1 MKTAI
6 CPGSFD
12 PITQGHLNIIER
24 TARMFDEVIVL
35 VLVNPAKNYLLTRQE
50 RMQYICQATAHLSN
64 VRVELYT
71 GLVAEYA
78 KQVGAAAL
86 VKGLRAV
93 TDFEYEMQQA
103 LTNKMLNPQ
112 LETLFMISDAKYMYL
127 SSSTVKEILRF
138 GGNVES
144 SLPPAVSADLQTSLE
159 KQLRWRREN

>member
-35 VLVNPAKNYLLTRQE
+35 VLVNPAKNYLLTQQE
-50 RMQYICQATAHLSN
+50 RLYYVRRATDAIPN
-64 VRVELYT
+64 VRAELFT

-78 KQVGAAAL
+78 RMVGAAAL

-93 TDFEYEMQQA
+93 TDSEYEMQQA

-112 LETLFMISDAKYMYL
+112 LETLFMISDAKYLYL

-144 SLPPAVSADLQTSLE
+144 SLPPAVSEELQTSLE
-159 KQLRWRREN
+159 KRLRWRRED